1 MQKNV
6 QHNSDGSYTVTLPGA
21 VVARKHY
28 VENGQGDKCA
38 ITGRYTITK
47 EAVEI
52 IIDTLL
58 KENE

>member
-1 MQKNV
+1 MTTKNGLF
-6 QHNSDGSYTVTLPGA
+6 SLETVSCLGA
-21 VVARKHY
+21 CSLAP
-28 VENGQGDKCA
+28 A
-38 ITGRYTITK
+38 IVINEKIYPKVTK